1 MNYTKERGNT
11 NERLLR
17 INSGG
22 YRRRGGTDN
31 IESCIHCATRLRFT
45 LKDGAKFDQASLK
58 KVKGVLGTLIGSGYY
73 QVLIG
78 PNVGD
83 VYAQLAEVPAL
94 KSKLKAENPAEAV
107 DDGKKKVGLL
117 DRFTKMMSGCICT
130 VYSDS
135 GNRWY
140 RIRINWITGKLWR
153 SRQHRSY
160 LPDLLFYFYSLIYFF
175 PILLA
180 FTAGK
185 HFKCNPYVAVTLGA
199 SIMYPGVADLLV
211 TGEKASLLGINF
223 TAYNFSG
230 SFIPILLAVFCMS
243 YFEKWLKKILPQ
255 VVQFILVPFLCLI
268 VFVPLSILVFGP
280 LGGLVANG
288 INAVYGV
295 VSASKIL
302 VGIVFGGLFS
312 LVILLGMHWA
322 VNPILLGI
330 MAEQGFEPALAAG
343 GMGNYAALESALQ

>member
-1 MNYTKERGNT
+1 MKDYSELIQAVIVGV
-11 NERLLR
+11 
-17 INSGG
+17 
-22 YRRRGGTDN
+22 GGTDN

-117 DRFTKMMSGCICT
+117 DRFTKMMSD

-160 LPDLLFYFYSLIYFF
+160 LPDLLFYFLF
-175 PILLA
+175 
-180 FTAGK
+180 
-185 HFKCNPYVAVTLGA
+185 
-199 SIMYPGVADLLV
+199 ADL
-211 TGEKASLLGINF
+211 F
-223 TAYNFSG
+223 
-230 SFIPILLAVFCMS
+230 
-243 YFEKWLKKILPQ
+243 LPD
-255 VVQFILVPFLCLI
+255 
-268 VFVPLSILVFGP
+268 S
-280 LGGLVANG
+280 
-288 INAVYGV
+288 
-295 VSASKIL
+295 
-302 VGIVFGGLFS
+302 VGIYSRKAF
-312 LVILLGMHWA
+312 
-322 VNPILLGI
+322 
-330 MAEQGFEPALAAG
+330 
-343 GMGNYAALESALQ
+343 